1 MIGALSNVAQAET
14 KSTGKAAKA
23 SEERAVG
30 FPSPLGEIQLIKGL
44 VLVAARCR
52 DLNCSALRDQTIDK
66 VDADAALVI
75 VLENQFAMA
84 AARRQ
89 GGSEAYLDF
98 AGALLHIV
106 DRREAGRDQMKGER
120 LAIRAKRKVFKD
132 ALCVSVLLGC

>member
-1 MIGALSNVAQAET
+1 MIGALSNMAQAEM

-23 SEERAVG
+23 WEERALG

-44 VLVAARCR
+44 VLVAALCR

-66 VDADAALVI
+66 VDADAALVM

-89 GGSEAYLDF
+89 GGSEAYLVCR
-98 AGALLHIV
+98 LLL
-106 DRREAGRDQMKGER
+106 EKKKLQKLKEGRVS
-120 LAIRAKRKVFKD
+120 ARK
-132 ALCVSVLLGC
+132 